1 MRPERI
7 LILGNSITRHRPK
20 PDIGWTDD
28 WGMAASA
35 LDKDYVHL
43 LLDRLT
49 HAAGGKAPV
58 SMVDNIAQ
66 FEREYAAYD
75 ISGTFKQY
83 AAFQTDCVV
92 LAIGENIAKP
102 DSPDS
107 EAALHKALTTGLMVI
122 TSRNASEL
130 FVRSCFWPDAI
141 KDKILRQ
148 VCADFHGTFVDIS
161 ALHLNEL
168 HFARA
173 ERAFSNNDVANHPG
187 DAGMNAI
194 ADAIFTAIITK

>member
-35 LDKDYVHL
+35 LEKDYVHL
-43 LLDRLT
+43 LLARLT

-58 SMVDNIAQ
+58 SMVDNIAP
-66 FEREYAAYD
+66 FEREYPAYD

-83 AAFQTDCVV
+83 ADFQPDCVV

-107 EAALHKALTTGLMVI
+107 EAALHQALTTGLMVI
-122 TSRNASEL
+122 SQDTPEL
-130 FVRSCFWPDAI
+130 FVRSCFWPEAI
-141 KDKILRQ
+141 KDHILRR

-161 ALHLNEL
+161 ALHLNEI

-173 ERAFSNNDVANHPG
+173 ERSFSNNDVAKHPG
-187 DAGMNAI
+187 DAGMKAI
-194 ADAIFTAIITK
+194 ADAIFTAIKNK